1 MSKFQS
7 DRIKAYEAKGYI
19 VLKTIR
25 LNKSG
30 FPDLFILKPGGEIFF
45 EEIKEGKDTL
55 KQLQKYRIDQL
66 NNMGFKA
73 TCVHN
78 TKGVIYPKEKSKQ
91 NEGLEF

>member
-1 MSKFQS
+1 MASKFQQK
-7 DRIKAYEAKGYI
+7 RIENYEKKGYI

-66 NNMGFKA
+66 NNMGFDA
-73 TCVHN
+73 RCVHD
-78 TKGVIYPKEKSKQ
+78 KDGVIYPKGKIK
-91 NEGLEF
+91 